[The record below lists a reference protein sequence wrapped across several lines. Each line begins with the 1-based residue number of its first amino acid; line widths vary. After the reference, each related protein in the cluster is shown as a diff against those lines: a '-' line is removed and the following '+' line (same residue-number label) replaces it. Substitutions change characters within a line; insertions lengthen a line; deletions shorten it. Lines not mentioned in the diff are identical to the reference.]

1 MTELEKIAYA
11 KTYIEKLANGINP
24 LTDQPV
30 PDSDS
35 INNVRISRCLFYVSD
50 ILRQIVENGGVSQRK
65 TKTAKV
71 PFQLDYETRKNFRYS
86 ETPIPI
92 SEITRRINELI
103 QSEDM
108 KKLNYKFISDW
119 LIRAGFLVLVTNDD
133 GTTTRK
139 PTDNGIQMGITLEQR
154 QGQNRVYTVVV
165 YNKVAQQ
172 FILDNLD
179 AAIELSQR

>member
-50 ILRQIVENGGVSQRK
+50 ILRQIAENGGVSQRK
-65 TKTAKV
+65 TK
-71 PFQLDYETRKNFRYS
+71 
-86 ETPIPI
+86 TPIPI

-103 QSEDM
+103 PSEDM

-119 LIRAGFLVLVTNDD
+119 LIQAGFLALATNDD

-139 PTDNGIQMGITLEQR
+139 PTDNGLQLGITLEQR